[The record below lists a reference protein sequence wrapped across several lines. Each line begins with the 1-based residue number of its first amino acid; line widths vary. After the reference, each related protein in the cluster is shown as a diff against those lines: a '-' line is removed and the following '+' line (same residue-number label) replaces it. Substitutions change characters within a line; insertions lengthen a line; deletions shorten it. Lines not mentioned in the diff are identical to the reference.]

1 LHQNGLCGFPRPI
14 ILISWFGYALEAG
27 IMGSLMLVCA
37 VMASLALGVLMA
49 YGICLAMFRIF
60 RVHALAA
67 ARDRVTNS
75 PVRVAV
81 EG

>member
-1 LHQNGLCGFPRPI
+1 
-14 ILISWFGYALEAG
+14 
-27 IMGSLMLVCA
+27 MGSLMLVCA

-49 YGICLAMFRIF
+49 YGICLGMFRIF

-67 ARDRVTNS
+67 ARDRVTSS